1 MSELETKVIR
11 IGARRHVELQRR
23 RDGVEII
30 GLVSVLVPIW
40 LFLVDGGVA
49 NFEIED
55 VLSIA
60 NRLTALVGTSLLLV
74 HLALVARIPWLE
86 STLGLDKL
94 TAHHKRLGKPLFYL
108 LLIHSVL
115 AVISYAEIA
124 NLDLTSSLVSMVTN
138 YFDLLLALLA
148 MLLMVVVVISSI
160 RIARRRLSYES
171 WYLVHLVSYVAILAA
186 IPHQLNL
193 GTDFLSQPLMRSWFT
208 LLYLFV
214 FGHLLWFRILQ
225 PVVLSLASNLKI
237 VRVTPDKNQTTSLV
251 IGGRKLQRFDAQAGQ
266 FFLVRV
272 LTKKQWWRPHPFSVS
287 NAPDS
292 EIRFTIGNRGDD
304 TELMQK
310 LEVGTRVILEGPF
323 GVFTEEK
330 RTKRHVTLMA
340 AGIGVAPIRSL
351 AESLA
356 AEPGDV
362 TIVYR
367 ATDLADAA
375 LLDEVE
381 RISFERGHKLHVLHG
396 PRGEHGG
403 FLPEDQSGNPEH
415 SRLLGLAPQLLDSDI
430 YVCGPAAWSN
440 SVKHSLNKLGVSK
453 HQVHIEEFAW

>member
-1 MSELETKVIR
+1 M
-11 IGARRHVELQRR
+11 ELQRR

-30 GLVSVLVPIW
+30 GLISVLVPIW
-40 LFLVDGGVA
+40 LFLADGSLA
-49 NFEIED
+49 NFEMQNLLAIG
-55 VLSIA
+55 

-94 TAHHKRLGKPLFYL
+94 TAHHKRLGKPLLYL

-115 AVISYAEIA
+115 AVMSYGQI
-124 NLDLTSSLVSMVTN
+124 SSLDFFSSLISMTTS
-138 YFDLLLALLA
+138 YFDLLIALLA

-160 RIARRRLSYES
+160 RIARKRLSYES
-171 WYLVHLVSYVAILAA
+171 WYLIHLLSYVAILAA

-214 FGHLLWFRILQ
+214 FGNLLWFRIMQ
-225 PVVLSLASNLKI
+225 PVVISLASNLKI
-237 VRVTPDKNQTTSLV
+237 IRVTPDKNNTTSLV
-251 IGGRKLQRFDAQAGQ
+251 IGGRKVQRFDAEAGQ

-272 LTKKQWWRPHPFSVS
+272 LNKKQWWRPHPFSVS
-287 NAPDS
+287 NAPHS

-304 TELMQK
+304 TALMQK
-310 LEVGTRVILEGPF
+310 LAVGTRVILEGPF
-323 GVFTEEK
+323 GVFTERK

-367 ATDLADAA
+367 ATDLKDAA

-381 RISFERGHKLHVLHG
+381 RISQERGHTLHVLHG

-403 FLPEDQSGNPEH
+403 FLPEDPIGHPEH
-415 SRLLGLAPQLLDSDI
+415 SRLLGLAPHLLDSDI
-430 YVCGPAAWSN
+430 YVCGPAAWSS
-440 SVKHSLNKLGVSK
+440 SVKQSLNKLGVSK